1 MIGHMK
7 IPMLAIFLIGDVR
20 VGSYFEEAANPI
32 CWKPL

>member
-1 MIGHMK
+1 MK
-7 IPMLAIFLIGDVR
+7 WIKPDTGDVR